1 MQAMNP
7 ERWQRL
13 EDWFHAA
20 LERPSEE
27 RASFLDDVCGG
38 DVELRAEL
46 DRLLEAD
53 AHADAFVG
61 SASGDLGRIA
71 ATAVLPHP
79 DHIGAYRIVRE
90 LGRGGMGAV
99 YLGERADAQFDMRV
113 AIKVIK
119 RGMDTDGV
127 LQRFRHERQILAG
140 LVHPNIARLLDGGT
154 TDDGLPYF
162 VLEYVDGAPID
173 EYSRDRRLSIEQRLE
188 LFRQVCDA
196 VSYAHQHLVVHR
208 DIKPT
213 NIVVTAEGVPKLLD
227 FGIAKLLDP
236 ENSTVTMATEFGG
249 RAMTPQYAS
258 PEQLRDERVTT
269 ISDVYALGVMLY
281 ELLAGKPPYD
291 TTGTST
297 DEARRIVVA
306 GDVLK
311 PSAMAAAAGDDVLAR
326 RLRGDLDTI
335 VLTAMRK
342 DAADRYA
349 SVALLTDDLRRYR
362 EGLPVLAR
370 GDSWRYR
377 AARFVKRRK
386 IGVAAAAAILITLIG
401 GVIGTTWQARVA
413 RTQAQRAQQAQARA
427 EQRFSQVRRLA
438 NSLIFDYHDAIKD
451 LPGATPVRVRLVRD
465 ALSYLNTLAQEAEGD
480 PSLQRELAVAYRRV
494 ADVQGGSTRINLGD
508 TKGAIE
514 SYRKSL
520 GILEAL
526 LRRDGNDPAT
536 RRDAGLVST
545 DLAYVVWETG
555 DTARALEHA
564 RHAQA
569 LFEPLLATAP
579 PELEL
584 RLAVERTYDALGA
597 ISLESGRT
605 ADALGYHR
613 RQLQL
618 LESLPSAQQQ
628 DPRLRRAL
636 STTYHHLADVQ
647 SAAGDFA
654 AALESHDQSLA
665 LRQSLEREFPNN
677 NDYRR
682 LVAVSYFWIGD
693 VLAKLGRTRQA
704 LDAYHRSLDI
714 GETIARTDPA
724 ADPADLSYALVQIG
738 NMLARLGRHTEA
750 LRHYRR
756 AEVIRAAGANTDA
769 ASIWKQTS
777 LIEIRAYI
785 CGSLAA
791 LGRRADASAACA
803 ATAAQMDR
811 ITVPP
816 DNALIRTFAADCYVA
831 LGDAYTDLARR
842 GGESG
847 RKGFQ
852 RRARDMF
859 QRSVDIWSDLQRRG
873 IIAASDAAKPAAA
886 AQSLAKVEAALQAP

>member
-13 EDWFHAA
+13 EELFHAA
-20 LERPSEE
+20 LERPGGE
-27 RASFLDDVCGG
+27 RAVFLDEACGG
-38 DVELRAEL
+38 DGELRAEL
-46 DRLLEAD
+46 DRLLQAEAR
-53 AHADAFVG
+53 ADAFVG
-61 SASGDLGRIA
+61 STAGGLGRMA
-71 ATAVLPHP
+71 AAAVLPHP

-154 TDDGLPYF
+154 TEDGLPYF

-173 EYSRDRRLSIEQRLE
+173 DYCRERRVTVEQRLE
-188 LFRQVCDA
+188 LFRQVCEA

-213 NIVVTAEGVPKLLD
+213 NIVVTTDGVPKLLD

-236 ENSTVTMATEFGG
+236 GNAAATLVTEFGG

-269 ISDVYALGVMLY
+269 SADVYSLGVMLY

-291 TTGTST
+291 TSGKST
-297 DEARRIVVA
+297 EEAKRLVVA
-306 GDVLK
+306 TEVVK

-342 DAADRYA
+342 DAADRYG
-349 SVALLTDDLRRYR
+349 SVALLSDDLRRHG
-362 EGLPVLAR
+362 EGLPVIAR

-401 GVIGTTWQARVA
+401 GVIGTTWQARAA

-427 EQRFSQVRRLA
+427 EQRFSQVRQLA
-438 NSLIFDYHDAIKD
+438 NALIFDYHDAIKD

-480 PSLQRELAVAYRRV
+480 PSLQRELAGAYRRV

-520 GILEAL
+520 AILEAL
-526 LRRDGNDPAT
+526 GADGSDPAT
-536 RRDAGLVST
+536 RRDAALVST
-545 DLAYVVWETG
+545 DLAYLVWETG
-555 DTARALEHA
+555 DTAGALEHA
-564 RHAQA
+564 TRAKT
-569 LFEPLLATAP
+569 LFEPLLALAP

-584 RLAVERTYDALGA
+584 RLAVQRTYDTLGA

-605 ADALGYHR
+605 ADALEYHR

-618 LESLPSAQQQ
+618 LESADPAHQQ
-628 DPRLRRAL
+628 DPGLRRAL
-636 STTYHHLADVQ
+636 STAYHHLADVQ
-647 SAAGDFA
+647 SAAGEFDQ
-654 AALESHDQSLA
+654 ALESHARSLA
-665 LRQSLEREFPNN
+665 LRESLEREFPNN

-682 LVAVSYFWIGD
+682 LLAVSHFWIGD
-693 VLAKLGRTRQA
+693 VLAKLGRTREA
-704 LDAYHRSLDI
+704 LDAYRRSLDI
-714 GETIARTDPA
+714 GAAIGRADPA
-724 ADPADLSYALVQIG
+724 ADPADLSYAVVQIG
-738 NMLARLGRHTEA
+738 NMLGRLGQHTEA
-750 LRHYRR
+750 LRYYRR
-756 AEVIRAAGANTDA
+756 AETIRAAGAHADP

-777 LIEIRAYI
+777 LIEIRVYI
-785 CGSLAA
+785 CGALAA
-791 LGRRADASAACA
+791 LGQLADASAECA
-803 ATAAQMDR
+803 ATAAGMDR
-811 ITVPP
+811 TVVPP
-816 DNALIRTFAADCYVA
+816 DNALIRTFAADCYA
-831 LGDAYTDLARR
+831 SLGEAYTALARR
-842 GGESG
+842 AAAPG
-847 RKGFQ
+847 RAPFQ
-852 RRARDMF
+852 RRARDMYK
-859 QRSVDIWSDLQRRG
+859 RSVDIWSDLGRRG

-886 AQSLAKVEAALQAP
+886 EEALAKAEAALQAR